1 MLHIKLNGITKC
13 SNIVGNI
20 LPTDTPPLAPDKSQ
34 LFQNMVMLHIKLKRI
49 IENVATWYQIFVRRP
64 PHHPPPPP
72 WGLGQKVNIQ
82 LFQNMVLKPIK
93 LKGNTQCSSIV
104 ANIVPADPYLPL
116 SLGLGSKIKI
126 QLFQNN
132 VMLHIK

>member
-1 MLHIKLNGITKC
+1 MLHIKFNGITKC

-20 LPTDTPPLAPDKSQ
+20 LPTDSPHAHDKSQ
-34 LFQNMVMLHIKLKRI
+34 LFQNMVMLHIKLKRT
-49 IENVATWYQIFVRRP
+49 IENAATWYQIFVRRP
-64 PHHPPPPP
+64 HYHPPPP
-72 WGLGQKVNIQ
+72 WGWGQKVNIQ